1 MNRKQS
7 EEWLKTEECW
17 SCVWLELQRAVR
29 SVAGLIFSITMGK
42 SEYYEMSDLL
52 TYSITIVTSVPW
64 DMGKSTASSI
74 DAYGKNYGKNYFS
87 SSTEAYFNHA
97 VITVRDWFV

>member
-64 DMGKSTASSI
+64 DIGKSTASSI
-74 DAYGKNYGKNYFS
+74 DAYGKNYFS